1 MLDFHILT
9 KYFDW
14 YMEGLGNVA
23 LACLLA
29 IAGSFVLGTVIAVFR
44 ISSIRLLNVVG
55 VTYVEVIRN
64 IPLLLVV
71 YGFYLLPPVFGLSA
85 VDGFKSGTLGLTV
98 YTAAFIAEAVRAGI
112 ISVPKGQSEAARA
125 SGLTYLQTMRHIILP
140 QAFRIVVP
148 PIGNQFLNIVKNSAI
163 LGVVAGFDLM
173 YYADKISSKTY
184 ITFTP
189 YLFVGMFYLVL
200 TVPISI
206 GLKLLERRLSQS
218 N

>member
-1 MLDFHILT
+1 MKGMSH
-9 KYFDW
+9 
-14 YMEGLGNVA
+14 VVV
-23 LACLLA
+23 ACLLA
-29 IAGSFVLGTVIAVFR
+29 MAGSFVLGTIIAVFR
-44 ISSIRLLNVVG
+44 ISSIRILNAVG
-55 VTYVEVIRN
+55 ATYVEVIRN

-98 YTAAFIAEAVRAGI
+98 YTASFISEAVRAGMM
-112 ISVPKGQSEAARA
+112 SVPKGQSEAARA

-140 QAFRIVVP
+140 QAMRIVIP

-163 LGVVAGFDLM
+163 LGIVAGFDLM
-173 YYADKISSKTY
+173 YYADIISSD
-184 ITFTP
+184 TFVTFSP

-206 GLKLLERRLSQS
+206 GLNLLERRLSQS
-218 N
+218 K